1 MSLLSVSIK
10 DRAKCY
16 ATLHL
21 NIHEYLRSYNVCKV
35 LNKEDYITLKQT
47 TSLLKKNV
55 LVLSLNIIWHDLL
68 HCHIEIYPFIIHA
81 LCKTNAPS
89 SFKEPLF

>member
-47 TSLLKKNV
+47 TSLLKKKCPSV
-55 LVLSLNIIWHDLL
+55 ESQHYLARFTTLS
-68 HCHIEIYPFIIHA
+68 Y
-81 LCKTNAPS
+81 
-89 SFKEPLF
+89 